1 MGVIITESGMDF
13 GEYDKRY
20 VFHIEKSKQYT
31 KKLLSN
37 GIKCCEF
44 ILLRNNK
51 IFFVEAKTS
60 CPKQITAET
69 AKEKIEKYE
78 DNIREI
84 VLKMKHS
91 IMLYSNILL
100 SRYDSEGVPEL
111 LRNKDL
117 SGVHMCFVLVVKNAK
132 TEWLISYK
140 ERLSKELKDISAI
153 YKMPD
158 ILVINEETAKK
169 KNLIIEK
176 AE

>member
-1 MGVIITESGMDF
+1 MGIVITESGMDF
-13 GEYDKRY
+13 GEYDKEY
-20 VFHIEKSKQYT
+20 LFHIEKSKQYT

-60 CPKQITAET
+60 CSNQINAET
-69 AKEKIEKYE
+69 TKEKIEKYE
-78 DNIREI
+78 ANIGEI

-100 SRYDSEGVPEL
+100 NRYDFDGVPEL
-111 LRNKDL
+111 LKNKDL

-132 TEWLISYK
+132 TEWLIPYK
-140 ERLSKELKDISAI
+140 ERLSKELKDISTI

-158 ILVINEETAKK
+158 IIVINEEMAKK
-169 KNLIIEK
+169 KKLILSE
-176 AE
+176 